1 MRPDGEGMDM
11 RRILALVLLASLLT
25 PTPAEAG
32 MLCLPFSRNYA
43 RLAELPP
50 GAAAALGFPI
60 AERGAPWNASDAVR
74 PGPLLPFARFI
85 SAQGGGCTLTIHY
98 EHGGIAHSFE
108 TATLERRGVQWI
120 VRRRR

>member
-1 MRPDGEGMDM
+1 M
-11 RRILALVLLASLLT
+11 RRILALVLLSVLLAPAS
-25 PTPAEAG
+25 AEAMG
-32 MLCLPFSRNYA
+32 RLCLPFSRNYA
-43 RLAELPP
+43 RLADLPP

-60 AERGAPWNASDAVR
+60 AERGARWNATDAVG

-108 TATLERRGVQWI
+108 TATLERRGEGWVLH
-120 VRRRR
+120 RRR